1 MLLQVPWIRVP
12 IENDRISD
20 ITVGSEACFCN
31 RGSHRPVWPI
41 RRATAATTMTTTK
54 PLSQL
59 VQWSLLEKG
68 KFLYRR
74 SDAAASSR
82 AQEQAQ
88 VALPAA
94 CHCRLALDQPYL

>member
-1 MLLQVPWIRVP
+1 M
-12 IENDRISD
+12 IES
-20 ITVGSEACFCN
+20 
-31 RGSHRPVWPI
+31 
-41 RRATAATTMTTTK
+41 ATT
-54 PLSQL
+54 PWVLRL
-59 VQWSLLEKG
+59 VSATEAVIG
-68 KFLYRR
+68 G